1 MTGQVLHPNG
11 GTLSILEGQSQRKA
25 LLVEDQY
32 LVAMVAAEILQDLG
46 FEVIEAAT
54 AEAAKQHAQAG
65 IHEFE
70 FALVDLGLP
79 DEPGE
84 KLIEFLRALRPGLPI
99 IVASGRVGAELRKR
113 YPSQQSFAVLN
124 KPFDYV
130 TLELAIKA
138 IRRL

>member
-1 MTGQVLHPNG
+1 MGQ
-11 GTLSILEGQSQRKA
+11 LSILQGQSQRKA

-32 LVAMVAAEILQDLG
+32 LVAIVAAEILQDLG
-46 FEVIEAAT
+46 FEVVEAAT

-84 KLIEFLRALRPGLPI
+84 KLIETLRALRPELPI
-99 IVASGRVGAELRKR
+99 IISSGRGRGELRKR
-113 YPSQQSFAVLN
+113 YPSEQGFAVLN
-124 KPFDYV
+124 KPYDYA